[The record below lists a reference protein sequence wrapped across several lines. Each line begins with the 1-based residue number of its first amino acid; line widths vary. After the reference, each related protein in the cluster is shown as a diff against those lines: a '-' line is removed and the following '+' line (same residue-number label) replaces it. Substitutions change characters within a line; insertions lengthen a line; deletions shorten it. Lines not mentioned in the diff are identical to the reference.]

1 MGSKESLQFNKFE
14 VFSNK
19 NNKSVDMR
27 SIPRIEYRESVL
39 SPFIVITAQIVETGN
54 TMSADDGSGATI
66 SALEG
71 LNLQGTEKVLF
82 EIEDANGN
90 KIKLTDN
97 NDLRIATVSRVAQS
111 FKNISYQLNI
121 VSKEAYDNTLCDTRV
136 RTKFDGK
143 ISDCVRRILTEF
155 LKTQKNI
162 EVDETIN
169 TYEKWGVDDYPFDKI
184 LKLQQI
190 GIPDIKDAIGKTCGY
205 LFWETSEGYKFKSI
219 DNLFKVTGKFPNYK
233 DSGGRDIK
241 NYIENKKV
249 DVSSIP
255 QGFDDKI
262 LHSKID
268 RTIDALG
275 QFESGAY
282 GTILEFYD
290 EVNKTYTKKDPFVP
304 PPDGNG
310 EIAGK
315 ELPQFSDEYKGKA
328 TVRVVAQR
336 DIGQT
341 FSSGDSVEKQ
351 VEQNTKEGVS
361 VQDVLQQSQQN
372 YRQKFNMSAEI
383 IIPADFSLHAGDLVY
398 CEFPELSTKSTLTKT
413 PKDSGIY
420 MISDLCHYGD
430 KSQTYTG
437 LRLVRDSFGVKVT

>member
-1 MGSKESLQFNKFE
+1 
-14 VFSNK
+14 
-19 NNKSVDMR
+19 
-27 SIPRIEYRESVL
+27 
-39 SPFIVITAQIVETGN
+39 
-54 TMSADDGSGATI
+54 
-66 SALEG
+66 
-71 LNLQGTEKVLF
+71 
-82 EIEDANGN
+82 
-90 KIKLTDN
+90 
-97 NDLRIATVSRVAQS
+97 
-111 FKNISYQLNI
+111 
-121 VSKEAYDNTLCDTRV
+121 
-136 RTKFDGK
+136 
-143 ISDCVRRILTEF
+143 
-155 LKTQKNI
+155 LKTQKDI

-169 TYEKWGVDDYPFDKI
+169 TYEKWGIDDYPFDKI
-184 LKLQQI
+184 LELQQI
-190 GIPDIKDAIGKTCGY
+190 GVPNIKDALGKTCGY

-219 DNLFKVTGKFPNYK
+219 DNLFKVTGSFPNYK
-233 DSGGRDIK
+233 DSKGRKIK
-241 NYIENKKV
+241 NFIENKKV
-249 DVSSIP
+249 DSTTIP
-255 QGFDDKI
+255 QGFDNKI

-282 GTILEFYD
+282 GTVLEFFD
-290 EVNKTYTKKDPFVP
+290 EVNKTYTKKDPFIP

-315 ELPQFSDEYKGKA
+315 ELPQFNEEYKGKA
-328 TVRVVAQR
+328 TVRVVTQR

-351 VEQNTKEGVS
+351 VEQNTKEGIV
-361 VQDVLQQSQQN
+361 VEDVLQQSQQN

-383 IIPADFSLHAGDLVY
+383 IISADFSLHAGDLVY

>member
-27 SIPRIEYRESVL
+27 SIPRIEYRESVFL
-39 SPFIVITAQIVETGN
+39 PYILITAQIVETGS
-54 TMSADDGSGATI
+54 TMTADDGSGATI

-71 LNLQGTEKVLF
+71 LNLQGAEKVLF
-82 EIEDANGN
+82 EIEDENGN
-90 KIKLTDN
+90 KIKLTNDS
-97 NDLRIATVSRVAQS
+97 DLRIATVSRVAQS

-121 VSKEAYDNTLCDTRV
+121 VSKEAYDNTLLDTRV

-143 ISDCVRRILTEF
+143 ISNCVRRILTEF
-155 LKTQKNI
+155 LVTRKDI
-162 EVDETIN
+162 EVDTSIN
-169 TYEKWGVDDYPFDKI
+169 SYYKWGVDEYPFDKI
-184 LKLQQI
+184 LELQQLA
-190 GIPDIKDAIGKTCGY
+190 IPDIKDAFGKMCGY
-205 LFWETSEGYKFKSI
+205 LFWETSEGYKFKSL
-219 DNLFKVTGKFPNYK
+219 DNLFKVTGKFPNYI
-233 DSGGRDIK
+233 DSRGKRIK
-241 NYIENKKV
+241 TFIENKKV
-249 DVSSIP
+249 DRTTTP
-255 QGFDDKI
+255 EGFDDKI

-282 GTILEFYD
+282 GTRLEYFD
-290 EVNKTYTKKDPFVP
+290 EVFKTYTKKEPLIP

-315 ELPQFSDEYKGKA
+315 ELPQFGDDYRGKA
-328 TVRVVAQR
+328 TARIVAKR

-341 FSSGDSVEKQ
+341 FSSGDSIEKQ
-351 VEQNTKEGVS
+351 VEKNTEEDIPI
-361 VQDVLQQSQQN
+361 QEVLQQSLQN

>member
-39 SPFIVITAQIVETGN
+39 SPYVIITAQIIETGN
-54 TMSADDGSGATI
+54 SISDDEGNGV

-82 EIEDANGN
+82 EIEDDNGN
-90 KIKLTDN
+90 KIKLTDD

-143 ISDCVRRILTEF
+143 ISNSVRRILTEF

-184 LKLQQI
+184 LRLQQI
-190 GIPDIKDAIGKTCGY
+190 AIPNIKDALGKTSGY
-205 LFWETSEGYKFKSI
+205 LFWETSEGYHFKSL
-219 DNLFKVTGKFPNYK
+219 DNLFKVTGSFPNYI
-233 DSGGRDIK
+233 DSRGRRVK

-249 DVSSIP
+249 DRLNSP

-268 RTIDALG
+268 RTIDALS

-282 GTILEFYD
+282 GTILEFFD
-290 EVNKTYTKKDPFVP
+290 EVNKTYTKKNSFTP
-304 PPDGNG
+304 PPEGNG

-315 ELPQFSDEYKGKA
+315 ELPQFNKEYQGKA

-341 FSSGDSVEKQ
+341 FKSGDSVEKQ
-351 VEQNTKEGVS
+351 VEQNTIEGVS
-361 VQDVLQQSQQN
+361 VEDVLQQSQQN
-372 YRQKFNMSAEI
+372 FRQKFNMSAEI

>member
-19 NNKSVDMR
+19 NNKSVDIR

-39 SPFIVITAQIVETGN
+39 SPFVIITAQIVETGN
-54 TMSADDGSGATI
+54 TMSADDGSGSTV

-90 KIKLTDN
+90 KIKLTDA

-121 VSKEAYDNTLCDTRV
+121 VSKEAYDNTLLDTRV

-143 ISDCVRRILTEF
+143 ISDCVRRILTQF
-155 LKTQKNI
+155 LKTQKDL
-162 EVDETIN
+162 EVDETTN

-184 LKLQQI
+184 LHLQQI
-190 GIPDIKDAIGKTCGY
+190 AIPNIKDALGKTSGY
-205 LFWETSEGYKFKSI
+205 LFWETSDGYKFKSL
-219 DNLFKVTGKFPNYK
+219 DNLFKIGGKFPNYTDNRGK
-233 DSGGRDIK
+233 KIK

-249 DVSSIP
+249 DYLSVP

-262 LHSKID
+262 LYSKID

-282 GTILEFYD
+282 GTVLEFFD
-290 EVNKTYTKKDPFVP
+290 EVNKTYTKKEPFTP

-315 ELPQFSDEYKGKA
+315 ELPQFSQEYRGKA

-336 DIGQT
+336 DVGQT
-341 FSSGDSVEKQ
+341 FNSGDSPEKQ
-351 VEQNTKEGVS
+351 VEKNTLEGIS
-361 VQDVLQQSQQN
+361 VEDVLQQSQQN
-372 YRQKFNMSAEI
+372 FRQKFNMSAEI
-383 IIPADFSLHAGDLVY
+383 IIPADFSLHAGDLIY

>member
-19 NNKSVDMR
+19 NNKSVDIR

-39 SPFIVITAQIVETGN
+39 SPFIIITAQIVETGN
-54 TMSADDGSGATI
+54 TIAADDGSGATV

-90 KIKLTDN
+90 KIKLTDD
-97 NDLRIATVSRVAQS
+97 NDLRVATVSRVVQS

-121 VSKEAYDNTLCDTRV
+121 VSKEAYDNTLLDTRV

-155 LKTQKNI
+155 LKTQKDL

-169 TYEKWGVDDYPFDKI
+169 TYEKWGVDDYPFDKV
-184 LKLQQI
+184 LHLQQI
-190 GIPDIKDAIGKTCGY
+190 SIPNIKDALGKTSGY
-205 LFWETSEGYKFKSI
+205 LFWETSEGYKFKSL
-219 DNLFKVTGKFPNYK
+219 DNLFKVSGGFPNYTDNRGK
-233 DSGGRDIK
+233 KIK

-249 DVSSIP
+249 DYLSVP

-262 LHSKID
+262 SYSKID

-282 GTILEFYD
+282 GTVLEFFD

-304 PPDGNG
+304 PSDGNG

-315 ELPQFSDEYKGKA
+315 ELPQFSKEYKGKA
-328 TVRVVAQR
+328 TSRVVANK

-341 FSSGDSVEKQ
+341 FSSGDSIEKQ
-351 VEQNTKEGVS
+351 VEKNTLEGIPIES
-361 VQDVLQQSQQN
+361 VLQQSQQN
-372 YRQKFNMSAEI
+372 FRQKFNMSAEI

-430 KSQTYTG
+430 KAQTYTG

>member
-39 SPFIVITAQIVETGN
+39 SPFIIITAQIIETGN
-54 TMSADDGSGATI
+54 SISDDEGNGV

-82 EIEDANGN
+82 EIEDDNGN

-143 ISDCVRRILTEF
+143 ISDCVRRILTQF

-169 TYEKWGVDDYPFDKI
+169 TYEKWGIDDYPFDKI
-184 LKLQQI
+184 LHLQQI
-190 GIPDIKDAIGKTCGY
+190 AIPNIKDALGKTSGY
-205 LFWETSEGYKFKSI
+205 LFWETSEGYNFKSL
-219 DNLFKVTGKFPNYK
+219 DNLFKVTGKFPEYK
-233 DSGGRDIK
+233 DSRGRRIK
-241 NYIENKKV
+241 NFIENKKV
-249 DVSSIP
+249 DRLNSP
-255 QGFDDKI
+255 PGFDDKI

-282 GTILEFYD
+282 GTILEFFD
-290 EVNKTYTKKDPFVP
+290 EVNKTYTKKNPFTP
-304 PPDGNG
+304 PPEGNG

-315 ELPQFSDEYKGKA
+315 KLPQFNKEYEGKA

-341 FSSGDSVEKQ
+341 FKSGDSVEKQ
-351 VEQNTKEGVS
+351 VEQNTIEGVS
-361 VQDVLQQSQQN
+361 VEDVLQQSQQN
-372 YRQKFNMSAEI
+372 FRQKFNMSAEI

>member
-1 MGSKESLQFNKFE
+1 MGSKESLQFNRFE

-19 NNKSVDMR
+19 NKKSVDMR

-39 SPFIVITAQIVETGN
+39 SPFILITAQIVETGS

-90 KIKLTDN
+90 KIKLTDD

-121 VSKEAYDNTLCDTRV
+121 VSKEAYDNTLLDTRV

-143 ISDCVRRILTEF
+143 ISNCVRRILVEF
-155 LKTQKNI
+155 LRTQKNI

-169 TYEKWGVDDYPFDKI
+169 TYEKWGIDDYPFDKI
-184 LKLQQI
+184 LELQKI
-190 GIPDIKDAIGKTCGY
+190 GIPNIKDAIGKTCGY
-205 LFWETSEGYKFKSI
+205 LFWETSEGYMFKSI
-219 DNLFKVTGKFPNYK
+219 DNLFKISGKFPNYK
-233 DSGGRDIK
+233 DSRGRDIK

-249 DVSSIP
+249 DRTTVP

-262 LHSKID
+262 LHSRID

-282 GTILEFYD
+282 GTVLEFFD
-290 EVNKTYTKKDPFVP
+290 EVNKTYTKKDPFTP
-304 PPDGNG
+304 PPEGNG

-315 ELPQFSDEYKGKA
+315 ELPQFNDEYQGKA

-341 FSSGDSVEKQ
+341 FSSGDSIEKQ
-351 VEQNTKEGVS
+351 V
-361 VQDVLQQSQQN
+361 
-372 YRQKFNMSAEI
+372 
-383 IIPADFSLHAGDLVY
+383 
-398 CEFPELSTKSTLTKT
+398 
-413 PKDSGIY
+413 
-420 MISDLCHYGD
+420 
-430 KSQTYTG
+430 
-437 LRLVRDSFGVKVT
+437 

>member
-1 MGSKESLQFNKFE
+1 MGSKESLQFNQFE

-19 NNKSVDMR
+19 NDKSVDFR

-39 SPFIVITAQIVETGN
+39 SPFVIITAQIFETGN
-54 TMSADDGSGATI
+54 TIDADDGSGATV

-90 KIKLTDN
+90 KIKLTDD
-97 NDLRIATVSRVAQS
+97 NDLRISTVSRVAQS
-111 FKNISYQLNI
+111 FKNISYELNI

-143 ISDCVRRILTEF
+143 ISDCVGRILTEF
-155 LKTQKNI
+155 LKTEKDL

-184 LKLQQI
+184 LHLQQI
-190 GIPDIKDAIGKTCGY
+190 AIPNIQNALGKTSGY
-205 LFWETSEGYKFKSI
+205 LFWETSEGYKFKSL
-219 DNLFKVTGKFPNYK
+219 DNLFKVTGSFPNYTDNK
-233 DSGGRDIK
+233 GRRIK

-249 DVSSIP
+249 DYLSVP
-255 QGFDDKI
+255 EGFDDKI
-262 LHSKID
+262 MYSKID

-282 GTILEFYD
+282 GTVLEFFD
-290 EVNKTYTKKDPFVP
+290 EVNKTYTKKEPFTP
-304 PPDGNG
+304 PPEGNG

-315 ELPQFSDEYKGKA
+315 ELPQFGKEYQGKA

-336 DIGQT
+336 DVGQT
-341 FSSGDSVEKQ
+341 FNSGDSIEKQ
-351 VEQNTKEGVS
+351 VEKNTQEGVS
-361 VQDVLQQSQQN
+361 VEDVLQQSQQN
-372 YRQKFNMSAEI
+372 FRQKFNMSAEI

-398 CEFPELSTKSTLTKT
+398 CEFPEMSTKSTVEKT